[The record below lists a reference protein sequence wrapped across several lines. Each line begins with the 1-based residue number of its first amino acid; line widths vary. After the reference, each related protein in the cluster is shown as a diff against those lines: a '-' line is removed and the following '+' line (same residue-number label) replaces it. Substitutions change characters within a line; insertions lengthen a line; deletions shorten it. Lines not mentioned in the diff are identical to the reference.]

1 MMNRL
6 DAPIAPI
13 KRGGVDVADVPLES
27 EEHETLKKNVEVE
40 EKGGHID
47 ASSDDYSDAS
57 DEPEPTAEEKGH
69 LRHVPE
75 ALPLTT
81 WLIAVI
87 ELCERF
93 TYYDISGIF

>member
-81 WLIAVI
+81 SLIAVI